1 VLAIALCPVGAAYL
15 WTVHVNAQLLAGLLG
30 VVLIALAMGTLYC
43 TAMIY
48 ACLKTV
54 PSWNVWQTR
63 LSYPLLGLASG
74 GVCLIT
80 LAPRLA
86 DAQVGRL
93 VIALLV
99 AGALLKYSAWKEAT
113 RALPG
118 LGAALNLSGRVR
130 MLDAGHTG
138 PTFLTREFGYQL
150 KEETGRQLRWLALAL
165 AFVLPVL
172 LISAGSAWAVL
183 ALMPCLAGL
192 GIERWLFFAQARHV
206 VRTYHGLA

>member
-1 VLAIALCPVGAAYL
+1 
-15 WTVHVNAQLLAGLLG
+15 
-30 VVLIALAMGTLYC
+30 
-43 TAMIY
+43 
-48 ACLKTV
+48 
-54 PSWNVWQTR
+54 
-63 LSYPLLGLASG
+63 
-74 GVCLIT
+74 
-80 LAPRLA
+80 
-86 DAQVGRL
+86 
-93 VIALLV
+93 
-99 AGALLKYSAWKEAT
+99 
-113 RALPG
+113 
-118 LGAALNLSGRVR
+118 